1 MNNHQKAKLAGRT
14 RRKKRVRSRVVGTAE
29 RPRLSV
35 FRSLKHITAQLID
48 DTASRTLVSVSD
60 QSLKNKLTGVA
71 AATAV
76 GEAIAIKA
84 AEKKIASAVFDRN
97 GYRYHGQVKAMAEGA
112 RAKGLQ
118 F

>member
-1 MNNHQKAKLAGRT
+1 MNNPQKAKLAGRT
-14 RRKKRVRSRVVGTAE
+14 RRKSRVRSRVVGTAI

-35 FRSLKHITAQLID
+35 FRSLKHISAQLVD
-48 DTASRTLVSVSD
+48 DTASRTIASVSD
-60 QSLKNKLTGVA
+60 LSLKNKLSGIA

-76 GEAIAIKA
+76 GEAIAVQA

-97 GYRYHGQVKAMAEGA
+97 GYRYHGQVKAVAEGA